1 MGCNELNLFH
11 LIISSA
17 FDSII
22 EYKKESLNA
31 KKLLFVSYGE
41 FHCFVG
47 TLLMTSVFN
56 TV

>member
-56 TV
+56 TI